1 MNDKRYCYEHP
12 RPGLT
17 VDVVLFRERAGELE
31 VLVVE
36 RGREPYRGHLA
47 FPGGYVDEMEPLDEA
62 ARRELREETGIEA
75 PALRQIGAF
84 GDPGRDPRG
93 HTVSVAFAG
102 RMDGNVEPQ
111 AADDAAAAKWIPLS
125 RAEGLAF
132 DHDQM
137 LKAAL
142 SAFYP
147 DRFRR

>member
-17 VDVVLFRERAGELE
+17 VDVVLFRERGGQAE

-36 RGREPYRGHLA
+36 RGREPYKGRLA
-47 FPGGYVDEMEPLDEA
+47 FPGGYVNDMEPLDEA

-75 PALRQIGAF
+75 AELRQIGAF

-93 HTVSVAFAG
+93 HTVSVAFTGRIDGQPEPKAG
-102 RMDGNVEPQ
+102 
-111 AADDAAAAKWIPLS
+111 DDAAAAKWVRVS
-125 RAEGLAF
+125 EAAGLAF

-142 SAFYP
+142 RALDP
-147 DRFRR
+147 DRFRT